1 MANATLTISSKNY
14 SSWSLRGWL
23 LARFSGIEFAERIVS
38 ADDPAVRAELLLLSS
53 SILVPCL
60 EHQGRSVWD
69 TLAIAEYLAE
79 IRPNAGL
86 LPADLTART
95 RCRSICGEMHS
106 GFTALRSSLP
116 MNLKAHFPGFKIWSR
131 AQADIDRIATIWND
145 CLAAYNGPF
154 LFGERSIADAMYA
167 PVVTRFR
174 TYDVTLDERCAAY
187 CDQITDLPEMREWTA
202 AARSEPDEI
211 EEFES
216 EF

>member
-1 MANATLTISSKNY
+1 MQQATLTITSKNY

-23 LARFSGIEFAERIVS
+23 LARFAGLDFVERIVP

-60 EHQGRSVWD
+60 EHDGMSVWD

-79 IRPNAGL
+79 IKPNSGL
-86 LPADLTART
+86 LPADLARRT

-131 AQADIDRIATIWND
+131 AQADIDRITTIWND
-145 CLAAYNGPF
+145 CLEASGGPF
-154 LFGERSIADAMYA
+154 LFGERSMADAMFA
-167 PVVTRFR
+167 PVATRFR
-174 TYDVTLDERCAAY
+174 TYDVALTSQCRAY
-187 CDQITDLPEMREWTA
+187 CERIMGMPEMREWID

-211 EEFES
+211 EEFEA